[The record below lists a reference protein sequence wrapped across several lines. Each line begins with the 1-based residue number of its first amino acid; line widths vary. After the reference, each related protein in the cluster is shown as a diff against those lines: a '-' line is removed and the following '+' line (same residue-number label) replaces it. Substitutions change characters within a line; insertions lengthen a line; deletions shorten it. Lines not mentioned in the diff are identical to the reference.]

1 MSELHKIL
9 AEIQQKIKVPKDKSA
24 GNQSR
29 VLYKYRS
36 AEDILEKVKPLM
48 PSGFVLTLQDEICEV
63 GGRVYIKATAK
74 FSDGKDEISTTA
86 FAREPQNAQGMSE
99 AQLTGSCSSY
109 ARKYALGGLFLLD
122 DNKDID
128 EISQSPAVQKVA
140 KQVNSNL
147 ALTKVAKQVNSNL
160 ALTNAKKAFLSAI
173 LGLGLGKEQAADFVA
188 YYGLLG
194 NSNPADWQNAIKSE
208 FLGEAVQK
216 FLNGEA

>member
-147 ALTKVAKQVNSNL
+147 ALT
-160 ALTNAKKAFLSAI
+160 NAKKAFMSAI
-173 LGLGLGKEQAADFVA
+173 LGLGIGKEQAADFVV
-188 YYGLLG
+188 YYGLSG
-194 NSNPADWQNAIKSE
+194 NANPADWQNAIKSE
-208 FLGEAVQK
+208 LLDEAVQK

>member
-147 ALTKVAKQVNSNL
+147 ALT
-160 ALTNAKKAFLSAI
+160 NAKKAFMRAI
-173 LGLGLGKEQAADFVA
+173 LSLGIGKEQAADFVA
-188 YYGLLG
+188 YYGLSD
-194 NSNPADWQNAIKSE
+194 NANPADWQNAIKSE
-208 FLGEAVQK
+208 LLSEAVQQ
-216 FLNGEA
+216 FLNREV

>member
-147 ALTKVAKQVNSNL
+147 ALT
-160 ALTNAKKAFLSAI
+160 NAKKAFMSAI
-173 LGLGLGKEQAADFVA
+173 LSLGIGKEQAADFVA
-188 YYGLLG
+188 YYGLSG

-208 FLGEAVQK
+208 LLGEAVQK
-216 FLNGEA
+216 FLNGEV